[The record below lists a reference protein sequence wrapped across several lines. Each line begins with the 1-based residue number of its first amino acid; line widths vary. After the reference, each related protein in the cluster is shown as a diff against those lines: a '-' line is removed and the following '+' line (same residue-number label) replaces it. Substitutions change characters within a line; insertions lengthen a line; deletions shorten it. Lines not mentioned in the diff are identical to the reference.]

1 MADHVKPSRREFV
14 TTAGLVTAGVTIVP
28 RHVLGRGVAAPSDTF
43 NAAIVGVGGMGR
55 SNMTNLADHNVV
67 ALCDVDWEFANRR
80 IASMDE
86 DAARLR
92 KRLEDKFVEE
102 TPPASARGETGPAV
116 RRAMT
121 PLELDRGAKRLAR
134 LERVKAV
141 HLPKATRHTDYRRML
156 EQQKDI
162 DGVVVA
168 TPDHLHAGIA
178 LAAMDLGK
186 HVYVQKPL
194 TWSVAE
200 ARATRPARGRDEGG
214 HADGQPGPLDGRC
227 ADGRRVLL
235 WAGSDRR
242 RARGPRLD
250 EPAARVLA
258 AGHSEARAVPTRGD
272 LPWNGSRGHPA
283 RGQRARQG
291 TTRRLPDSRGTCS
304 SARRR

>member
-1 MADHVKPSRREFV
+1 MAETSKPSRREFV

-28 RHVLGRGVAAPSDTF
+28 RHVLGRGMAAPSDTF
-43 NAAIVGVGGMGR
+43 NVAIVGVGGMGR
-55 SNMTNLADHNVV
+55 SNMTNLADHNIV
-67 ALCDVDWEFANRR
+67 ALCDVDWGYADRR
-80 IASMDE
+80 IAAMDE
-86 DAARLR
+86 DAARLQ

-116 RRAMT
+116 RRPMT
-121 PLELDRGAKRLAR
+121 PLELERGAKRLAR

-141 HLPKATRHTDYRRML
+141 HLQKATRHTDYRRML

-200 ARATRPARGRDEGG
+200 ARQLARRAAETKVATQMGNQ
-214 HADGQPGPLDGRC
+214 GQVDGRHQE
-227 ADGRRVLL
+227 GRRVALGRRD
-235 WAGSDRR
+235 WR

-250 EPAARVLA
+250 EPAARLLA
-258 AGHSEARAVPTRGD
+258 AGHPEARRPFRTPATCRGTAAASPSAWRTR
-272 LPWNGSRGHPA
+272 SR
-283 RGQRARQG
+283 G
-291 TTRRLPDSRGTCS
+291 TTRRPPGSRGTCS
-304 SARRR
+304 SGRRR